1 MAEWQHYYNW
11 MRPHSALKGKTPM
24 ERYFELCEK
33 TPFSDEVQKQY
44 DPSNERLQHANL
56 RLAKS
61 MVN

>member
-1 MAEWQHYYNW
+1 
-11 MRPHSALKGKTPM
+11 MRPHSALKDKTPM
-24 ERYFELCEK
+24 ERYFELCEE
-33 TPFSDEVQKQY
+33 TPFLDEVQKQY